1 MRRPAWLSGVWWRV
15 ERSCWRGLRRVAR
28 RVGWGRG
35 APHQAAAFATALANK
50 VTPAPLKVAPLAAFA
65 ATHVAALAA
74 ALATTE
80 VAALAATLAATEV
93 AALAATGLAALAT
106 ALAATEVAALAAA
119 FALVGRRRRRCR
131 RG

>member
-1 MRRPAWLSGVWWRV
+1 MRRPAWLSGVGWRV

-35 APHQAAAFATALANK
+35 GPHQAAAFATALANK

-65 ATHVAALAA
+65 AAAHVAALATPLAATGVAALAA
-74 ALATTE
+74 ALA
-80 VAALAATLAATEV
+80 ATGI
-93 AALAATGLAALAT
+93 AALAATG
-106 ALAATEVAALAAA
+106 VAALAAA

>member
-1 MRRPAWLSGVWWRV
+1 MRRPAWLSGVGWRV

-50 VTPAPLKVAPLAAFA
+50 VTPAPLKVAPLA
-65 ATHVAALAA
+65 TLAA
-74 ALATTE
+74 AH
-80 VAALAATLAATEV
+80 VAALAATLAATGV
-93 AALAATGLAALAT
+93 AALAT
-106 ALAATEVAALAAA
+106 ALAATGVAALAATGVAALAAA